1 MGSVALETP
10 KGRWRRSGGSS
21 VSTVLTSPPLRRRT
35 PKTNCGI
42 PRILE
47 ERFDGRLGDVSAV
60 DTGLPAGSWWRSRVS
75 FTPAP
80 ARLPLPGPFW
90 LPCRSPEAVVRRRLR
105 TTPTRPTPRGRGST
119 GRGLC
124 VLHECPTYLEYPR
137 PSFSSTPP
145 SWSRTPQGPQA
156 PDVVERTRRRD
167 RQTLGPALLSR
178 SAGPSA

>member
-60 DTGLPAGSWWRSRVS
+60 DIGLLAGSWWRSGQEPGGHGSTSTEDHPDSAYSTREGIHWPRVVR
-75 FTPAP
+75 T
-80 ARLPLPGPFW
+80 ARMPHLPGVP
-90 LPCRSPEAVVRRRLR
+90 
-105 TTPTRPTPRGRGST
+105 PT
-119 GRGLC
+119 
-124 VLHECPTYLEYPR
+124 
-137 PSFSSTPP
+137 
-145 SWSRTPQGPQA
+145 
-156 PDVVERTRRRD
+156 
-167 RQTLGPALLSR
+167 LLQ
-178 SAGPSA
+178 

>member
-1 MGSVALETP
+1 MGSVALEAP

-75 FTPAP
+75 
-80 ARLPLPGPFW
+80 
-90 LPCRSPEAVVRRRLR
+90 SPRRRPPSLAW
-105 TTPTRPTPRGRGST
+105 PFLAPVQEPGGRGST
-119 GRGLC
+119 
-124 VLHECPTYLEYPR
+124 
-137 PSFSSTPP
+137 STEDHPD
-145 SWSRTPQGPQA
+145 SAYSTREGIHWSR
-156 PDVVERTRRRD
+156 VVRTARMPHLPGVPP
-167 RQTLGPALLSR
+167 TLLQ
-178 SAGPSA
+178 